1 MARQSTKSTAKTTGG
16 KKAAPAAA
24 PTEQPVP
31 VDQSE
36 SGTEALEAAAPAAG
50 ELPPAAANEAAGQL
64 EISEAGPEAGAAPG
78 ETSLPESQAAPE
90 GASGPEGR
98 RAEVRSPKGLN
109 LRVGPALSYEAL
121 AVLPDGAEV
130 TALDLPRG
138 VTVPGWE
145 LVDTGERTGWC
156 SSRFLRP
163 LED

>member
-1 MARQSTKSTAKTTGG
+1 MAKQSTKSTAKTTSR
-16 KKAAPAAA
+16 KKTAPAVA

-31 VDQSE
+31 VNGAE
-36 SGTEALEAAAPAAG
+36 TGPEALEAAAPAAE
-50 ELPPAAANEAAGQL
+50 ELPPAAANEASGHL

-78 ETSLPESQAAPE
+78 EAGFPEPQSAPE
-90 GASGPEGR
+90 GASEPEGR

-109 LRVGPALSYEAL
+109 LRAGPAMSYEAL
-121 AVLPDGAEV
+121 DVLPDGAEV
-130 TALDLPRG
+130 TVLVLPRG

-145 LVDTGERTGWC
+145 LVMAGERAGWV